1 MIEQIN
7 TMQAPPSLQ
16 IPVLQR
22 TRTFKSHFPQHP
34 GHVPAPPRSHC
45 DKAQNFEEKKSGILT
60 SRHKQM
66 TQVEPVWCP
75 LPS

>member
-34 GHVPAPPRSHC
+34 GHVPAPPLEAIVTKLRTLR
-45 DKAQNFEEKKSGILT
+45 KKNL
-60 SRHKQM
+60 
-66 TQVEPVWCP
+66 EY
-75 LPS
+75 